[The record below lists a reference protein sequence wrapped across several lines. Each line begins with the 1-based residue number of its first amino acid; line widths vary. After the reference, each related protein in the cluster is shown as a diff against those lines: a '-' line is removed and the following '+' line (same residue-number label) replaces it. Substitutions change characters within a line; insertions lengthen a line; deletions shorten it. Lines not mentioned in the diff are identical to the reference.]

1 MADPVKVTARL
12 EQLSCPDC
20 ANMIERV
27 VKKHKGVQ
35 SAEVRY
41 TTNKLIVTYDKSAV
55 SWDEIERAIGKL
67 GYAVVSKT
75 ESAQAV

>member
-1 MADPVKVTARL
+1 MADLVKVTARL

-27 VKKHKGVQ
+27 VNKQKGVQ

-41 TTNKLIVTYDKSAV
+41 TTNKLIITFDKSLIG
-55 SWDEIERAIGKL
+55 WDDIEKAIGKL

-75 ESAQAV
+75 ESA

>member
-1 MADPVKVTARL
+1 MADMVKVTARL

-27 VKKHKGVQ
+27 VKKQKGVQ

-41 TTNKLIVTYDKSAV
+41 TTNKLIVSFDKSTIG
-55 SWDEIERAIGKL
+55 WDDIEKAIGKL
-67 GYAVVSKT
+67 GYAVISKT
-75 ESAQAV
+75 ESA

>member
-1 MADPVKVTARL
+1 MPDMVKITARL

-27 VKKHKGVQ
+27 VQKQKGVE

-41 TTNKLIVTYDKSAV
+41 TTNKLIVTFDRSSV
-55 SWDEIERAIGKL
+55 SWDDIEKAIGKL
-67 GYAVVSKT
+67 GYAVVSRT
-75 ESAQAV
+75 ESA

>member
-1 MADPVKVTARL
+1 MPDMVKITARL

-27 VKKHKGVQ
+27 VQKQKGVE

-41 TTNKLIVTYDKSAV
+41 TTNKLIVTFDRSSV
-55 SWDEIERAIGKL
+55 SWDDIEKAIGKL
-67 GYAVVSKT
+67 GYTVVSKT
-75 ESAQAV
+75 ESA

>member
-1 MADPVKVTARL
+1 MADMVKVTAKL

-27 VKKHKGVQ
+27 VKKQKGVE
-35 SAEVRY
+35 STEVRY
-41 TTNKLIVTYDKSAV
+41 TTNKLIVTFDKAV
-55 SWDEIERAIGKL
+55 IGWEDIEKAIGKL

-75 ESAQAV
+75 ESV